1 MNLAKRKAQTP
12 KAKVKQWDLI
22 KTDFHKNK
30 WVYLMFLPV
39 LAWYLIFCYAPMY
52 GAIIAFKDYVPS
64 QGILGSQWVGMKWIK
79 EFVTDY
85 YFLRLL
91 KNTLVIS
98 VTSLVVNFPIPIIF
112 ALLVNEI
119 RSKKYAK
126 CVQTITSLPHFIS
139 LMVIC
144 GMIKTFT
151 MDTGIITKIYGAIT
165 GDYSNLLNNPN
176 AFVPIYVLSGTWQ
189 EMGWSAII
197 YIAALAGVDQ
207 ELYEAASIDGAG
219 KLRQVFA
226 ITLPSIAPTIVVLLI
241 LRLGGMLNVGYEKI
255 ILLYNEGIYE
265 TSDVISSFVYRRG
278 IINSDWSYSAAVGL
292 FNSVINFILVVSANK
307 ISSKL
312 SENSLW

>member
-1 MNLAKRKAQTP
+1 MSVAKKEAAAP
-12 KAKVKQWDLI
+12 KVSQFKLI
-22 KTDFHKNK
+22 KSDFHKNK
-30 WVYLMFLPV
+30 WIYLMFLPV
-39 LAWYLIFCYAPMY
+39 LAYYLIFCYGPMY

-64 QGILGSQWVGMKWIK
+64 QGIIGSPWVGMKWIK

-85 YFLRLL
+85 YFFRLL

-112 ALLVNEI
+112 ALLVNEL
-119 RSKKYAK
+119 RSKQYAK

-151 MDTGIITKIYGAIT
+151 MDTGIITKLYGALT
-165 GDYSNLLNNPN
+165 GNYENLLNNPH
-176 AFVPIYVLSGTWQ
+176 AFVPIYVFSGTWQ

-207 ELYEAASIDGAG
+207 ELYEAAAIDGAG

-265 TSDVISSFVYRRG
+265 TADVISSYVYRRG

-292 FNSVINFILVVSANK
+292 FNSIINFILVVASNK

>member
-1 MNLAKRKAQTP
+1 MRLAKGKANTP
-12 KAKVKQWDLI
+12 KKNRMSLI
-22 KTDFHKNK
+22 KTDFRRNK

-39 LAWYLIFCYAPMY
+39 LAWYIIFCYAPMY

-64 QGILGSQWVGMKWIK
+64 LGIWGSPWVGLKWIK
-79 EFVTDY
+79 EFVSDY

-98 VTSLVVNFPIPIIF
+98 VTSLVVNFPIPIVF
-112 ALLVNEI
+112 ALLVNEL
-119 RSKKYAK
+119 RSSKYAK

-151 MDTGIITKIYGAIT
+151 MDNGIITKIYGAIT
-165 GDYSNLLNNPN
+165 GDYGNLLNNQN

-207 ELYEAASIDGAG
+207 ELYEAAAIDGAG

-255 ILLYNEGIYE
+255 ILLYNEGIYK
-265 TSDVISSFVYRRG
+265 TADVISSFVYRRG
-278 IINSDWSYSAAVGL
+278 IVQSEWSYSAAVGL
-292 FNSVINFILVVSANK
+292 FNSVINFILVVTANK
-307 ISSKL
+307 ISGKL